1 MDNLS
6 IYNQV
11 KECPESAKKT
21 IGGGKLK
28 GMTDINS
35 MWRIKR
41 LTELFGPSGT
51 GWKIENVRFW
61 TTPGAGAEV
70 AAWCS
75 LELRY
80 KQEAAWSEPV
90 LGIGGSMLVD
100 TQKGKPT
107 TNDDAYK
114 MAYTDAI
121 SVACKALGMAADV
134 YWAQDITKYNRPDPP
149 TIRCERCGMDIRPH
163 KAKGVV
169 YTPEEI
175 AENSRKAYGS
185 VCCWSCMSALAELK
199 RQREAERYAQEAAH
213 ENAG

>member
-1 MDNLS
+1 MDKML
-6 IYNQV
+6 IYNEA
-11 KECPESAKKT
+11 KTCPENAKKT

-61 TTPGAGAEV
+61 TTPGAGDEV

-80 KQEAAWSEPV
+80 KQEEAWSEPV

-134 YWAQDITKYNRPDPP
+134 YWAQDITKYNLPTPP
-149 TIRCERCGMDIRPH
+149 AIRCERCGKNIEH
-163 KAKGVV
+163 YKAQGHV
-169 YTPEEI
+169 YEPEEI
-175 AENSRKAYGS
+175 AEISRKTYGS
-185 VCCWSCMSALAELK
+185 ACCWSCMNALAEAK
-199 RQREAERYAQEAAH
+199 RQREAER